1 MQDRISRDVQNI
13 HNIESLVDFMRDTL
27 NWPIP
32 DEGLEFDD
40 ITFNLPPAFL
50 KLDADTQVRIVGCWQ
65 LQPFDPEFSL
75 PAVDPKLDANDKARQ
90 QLLVKLGVPLWGIF
104 FIQFENNVELDRC
117 RVLLKKVLR
126 GIINN
131 PSLPFRKHDK
141 LLFICTTTDFQNI
154 SFACFSGKKGNPIVD
169 DYIPLVHFRL
179 EA

>member
-1 MQDRISRDVQNI
+1 MHNKIACDVQKV
-13 HNIESLVDFMRDTL
+13 HNFESLVDFLRDTL

-32 DEGLEFDD
+32 DEGLDFDD

-50 KLDADTQVRIVGCWQ
+50 KLDAGTQTRILGCWQ
-65 LQPFDPEFSL
+65 LQPFDSEFSL
-75 PAVDPKLDANDKARQ
+75 PAVELELDANDQARRQ
-90 QLLVKLGVPLWGIF
+90 VLVKLGVPLWGIF

-117 RVLLKKVLR
+117 RVLLKKVLK

-141 LLFICTTTDFQNI
+141 LLFICTTTDFRNM

-169 DYIPLVHFRL
+169 DYIPLYRFKL
-179 EA
+179 DT

>member
-1 MQDRISRDVQNI
+1 MPNKIAQTVQKVYDF
-13 HNIESLVDFMRDTL
+13 ESLVDFLRDTL

-32 DEGLEFDD
+32 HEDWEWDN
-40 ITFNLPPAFL
+40 ITFDLPPAFL
-50 KLDADTQVRIVGCWQ
+50 KLDADTQARIVECRQ
-65 LQPFDPEFSL
+65 LQPFDSEFSL
-75 PAVDPKLDANDKARQ
+75 PAVEPELDANDQARQ

-117 RVLLKKVLR
+117 RVLLKKVLK

-141 LLFICTTTDFQNI
+141 LLFICTTTDFLNI

-169 DYIPLVHFRL
+169 DYIPLRHFKL
-179 EA
+179 DA